1 MHKSPVPTCLIID
14 VENIFDVLETVAM
27 RLRNTRAARGIRG
40 RRGGSHC
47 AAPLRAATLPRAGA
61 VCVATRVDVKST

>member
-1 MHKSPVPTCLIID
+1 MHNDNPQIPCSDVF

-47 AAPLRAATLPRAGA
+47 AAPLDRYAQQRSRGLVRGVRCDPR
-61 VCVATRVDVKST
+61 